1 MAAPSGIVWGDI
13 KNNYCRIGIYVGLS
27 NTDTKTTASIEVWFW
42 SKYSVYDVN
51 NRWYFANDA
60 TSKSLLD
67 ASYTDQGVFN
77 LYTTNDSGDGW
88 STENQVKL
96 GTLTYTYDRGA
107 SNAKRYL
114 VAQFSAVGMA
124 NGNMYA
130 TTSFTIPALNTYT
143 VSYDANGGTGAPSAQ
158 TKAYDVNLLLSD
170 TIPTRTGY
178 SFNNWLSTTQNQ
190 TYRPATYYGHNASTT
205 MKAQWTANT
214 YTVSYNANGGSGAP
228 GSQTKTHGTALTLS
242 STAPTRSGYNFL
254 GWGTSASST
263 TVAYAAGASYTTNAN
278 ITLYAIW
285 GLAYTKPRITGL
297 SVSRCNS
304 DGVAAESGTYALVKF
319 SWACDKAVSSIKI
332 AWDSNVGSG
341 SETVS
346 ASGTSGN
353 VSTVV
358 GGSIVA
364 DELYTITA
372 TVADSGG
379 SSSQSSTLGGAAY
392 TLDLLAGGKG
402 IAFGKP
408 ATREGFDCGF
418 TIYDKFGA
426 LIGNGLAAYTGGGDS
441 GIDPNTT
448 LEELCLTSHSNAPQG
463 LGTFYYIHTAFYN
476 TKSASAARMQVAI
489 PYNKHGSAYHRYY
502 SSGDWSSWARY
513 MTADEVYP
521 VGSIVLRYDTVSP
534 ADLYGGTWVRIEG
547 RMPFGCASSGTVG
560 ATGTHTTGS
569 GSSSLPYVNVAM
581 WRRTA

>member
-1 MAAPSGIVWGDI
+1 
-13 KNNYCRIGIYVGLS
+13 
-27 NTDTKTTASIEVWFW
+27 
-42 SKYSVYDVN
+42 
-51 NRWYFANDA
+51 
-60 TSKSLLD
+60 
-67 ASYTDQGVFN
+67 
-77 LYTTNDSGDGW
+77 
-88 STENQVKL
+88 
-96 GTLTYTYDRGA
+96 
-107 SNAKRYL
+107 
-114 VAQFSAVGMA
+114 
-124 NGNMYA
+124 
-130 TTSFTIPALNTYT
+130 
-143 VSYDANGGTGAPSAQ
+143 
-158 TKAYDVNLLLSD
+158 
-170 TIPTRTGY
+170 
-178 SFNNWLSTTQNQ
+178 
-190 TYRPATYYGHNASTT
+190 
-205 MKAQWTANT
+205 
-214 YTVSYNANGGSGAP
+214 
-228 GSQTKTHGTALTLS
+228 
-242 STAPTRSGYNFL
+242 
-254 GWGTSASST
+254 
-263 TVAYAAGASYTTNAN
+263 
-278 ITLYAIW
+278 
-285 GLAYTKPRITGL
+285 
-297 SVSRCNS
+297 
-304 DGVAAESGTYALVKF
+304 
-319 SWACDKAVSSIKI
+319 VSSIKI

-358 GGSIVA
+358 GGSIDA

-392 TLDLLAGGKG
+392 TIDLLAGGKG
-402 IAFGKP
+402 VAFFKP
-408 ATREGFDCGF
+408 ATKEGFECGGAM
-418 TIYDKFGA
+418 YDKFGA

-502 SSGDWSSWARY
+502 SGGAWSSWARY